1 LEPHEKLDVWM
12 TRIVVAPAEE
22 CDLLQADQGA
32 YVNVLTLATNET
44 ECRTKV
50 AAAMNQYR
58 LQVVDVEDVF
68 LFSEASNVSD
78 ELITIAEELGKS
90 QNLKH
95 VRFTTLHIFPRV
107 M

>member
-1 LEPHEKLDVWM
+1 M
-12 TRIVVAPAEE
+12 TRIVVAPSEE
-22 CDLLQADQGA
+22 CDLLEGDKGA

-50 AAAMNQYR
+50 AAAMDHYR

-68 LFSEASNVSD
+68 LFSDASNVSD
-78 ELITIAEELGKS
+78 ELIVIAEELEKS
-90 QNLKH
+90 QNLNH
-95 VRFTTLHIFPRV
+95 VRFTTLHKFPRV